1 MIAPE
6 KANQWFGMVAT
17 QGESPFTLRLG
28 GLLFIFAV
36 FFIALMIVEE
46 FSKV

>member
-6 KANQWFGMVAT
+6 KANQWFGTMAT
-17 QGESPFTLRLG
+17 QGESPLTLRVG

-36 FFIALMIVEE
+36 LFIALMIVEE
-46 FSKV
+46 VSRV

>member
-6 KANQWFGMVAT
+6 KANEWIGTSDT
-17 QGESPFTLRLG
+17 QRVSPVVLRLG

-36 FFIALMIVEE
+36 FFIALMIVEAVT
-46 FSKV
+46 KL